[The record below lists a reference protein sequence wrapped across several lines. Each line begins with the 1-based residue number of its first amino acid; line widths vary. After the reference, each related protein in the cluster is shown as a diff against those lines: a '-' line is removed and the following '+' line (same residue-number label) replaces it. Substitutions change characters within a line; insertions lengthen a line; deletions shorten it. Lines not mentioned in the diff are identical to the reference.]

1 MSVQKK
7 LCSCLPKNFS
17 LMAEL
22 SHIHDMPRALLS
34 SAIKPENGWHYNRS
48 CFQETEA
55 EGMKLSHTHRV
66 YLLLFF
72 VIGFPFCFHLF
83 YKSYL
88 RIIFIWFYFLF
99 FSSLLFWR
107 EYISADVTDEDP
119 CEILINERKQKKTP
133 AKAGETREIY
143 IIWLRDGLGIVT
155 SSWQKFQS
163 LYLYCFWYFF
173 CCFLY
178 GRGHDTVCSDN
189 LLIVLGSGPTYFM
202 VSFSFGFATLSPC
215 SSLTFVYKTF
225 IAFYTFSYI

>member
-1 MSVQKK
+1 M
-7 LCSCLPKNFS
+7 PKNFS

-48 CFQETEA
+48 CFQETEP

-155 SSWQKFQS
+155 SSWQKIPVPLFV
-163 LYLYCFWYFF
+163 LFLVFF
-173 CCFLY
+173 AASWMEGAMIQY
-178 GRGHDTVCSDN
+178 AR
-189 LLIVLGSGPTYFM
+189 IIYW
-202 VSFSFGFATLSPC
+202 
-215 SSLTFVYKTF
+215 
-225 IAFYTFSYI
+225 

>member
-1 MSVQKK
+1 M
-7 LCSCLPKNFS
+7 PKNFS

-34 SAIKPENGWHYNRS
+34 SAIKPENGWHYNKS

-99 FSSLLFWR
+99 FFSSTLFWR

-119 CEILINERKQKKTP
+119 CEILINERKQKKMP
-133 AKAGETREIY
+133 AKYIY
-143 IIWLRDGLGIVT
+143 YLT
-155 SSWQKFQS
+155 SRRTWNCYFFLAKIPVPLFV
-163 LYLYCFWYFF
+163 LFLVFF
-173 CCFLY
+173 CCFLN
-178 GRGHDTVCSDN
+178 GRSHDTVCSDN
-189 LLIVLGSGPTYFM
+189 LLIVLGSGQTYFM

-215 SSLTFVYKTF
+215 SSLTFVYKIF